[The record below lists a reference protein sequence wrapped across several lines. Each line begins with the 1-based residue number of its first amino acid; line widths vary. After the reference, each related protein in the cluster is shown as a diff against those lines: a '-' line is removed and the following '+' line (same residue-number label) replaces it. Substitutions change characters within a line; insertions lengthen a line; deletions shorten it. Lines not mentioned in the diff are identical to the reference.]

1 VAGAHAAPSGFDR
14 ARAVA
19 DAVLYEGYL
28 LYPYR
33 GSSPKNRVR
42 WQFGVV
48 LPRGWA
54 EPRSDPRP
62 TVAGSAE
69 SWFQQTECLAEC
81 SEDAAFHVRLR
92 CLQLQR
98 KQVER
103 RTPGVGYQAVAALDA
118 GGTTHLP
125 FDEAVERELDV
136 VVGVGDALSGG
147 RAVRLGVPG
156 GEDVEPLTGDMG
168 SQVGRVVRR
177 RWPLEVRL
185 QVSARP
191 ADTPFRALRIQIR
204 TENATAFQ
212 DPGASRHQALTRSL
226 LAAHCFVGVSGGSF
240 LSLLDP
246 PAWAARAAA
255 TCENLHTFPV
265 LVGEPG
271 ARDLILSSPIILY
284 DYPEVA
290 PESPGDLFDATEID
304 ELLSLRT
311 LTLTDEEKRE
321 ARATDPRSAAI
332 VDRVESMPPEMLA
345 RLHGAVRSL
354 RPARSGSSP
363 EGSET
368 PPWWDPGADASVS
381 PDTDSV
387 EVNGVPV
394 SRGRR
399 VRLRPRGGRADAHD
413 MFLAGRTARVEAVF
427 LDVDDRRHVAVTVE
441 DDPASELQQWH
452 GRFFYFS
459 PGEIEPIPEE
469 TAP

>member
-1 VAGAHAAPSGFDR
+1 
-14 ARAVA
+14 
-19 DAVLYEGYL
+19 VLYEGYL

-33 GSSPKNRVR
+33 RSSPKNQVR

-81 SEDAAFHVRLR
+81 SGDAAFHVRPR
-92 CLQLQR
+92 FLQLQR

-103 RTPGVGYQAVAALDA
+103 RTAQGRYRAVEALDA
-118 GGTTHLP
+118 GGTTHVP
-125 FDEAVERELDV
+125 FDEAVEREFDLV
-136 VVGVGDALSGG
+136 VRLRDALDGG
-147 RAVRLGVPG
+147 REVRLAAPG
-156 GEDVEPLTGDMG
+156 GEDVEPVADETGF
-168 SQVGRVVRR
+168 QVGRLVRH

-185 QVSARP
+185 RISAQP
-191 ADTPFRALRIQIR
+191 AGTPFRALRVRIR
-204 TENATAFQ
+204 TENATAWQ
-212 DPGASRHQALTRSL
+212 EPAASRDRALTRSL

-246 PAWAARAAA
+246 PAWASRAAA
-255 TCENLHTFPV
+255 ACENLHTFPV

-271 ARDLILSSPIILY
+271 ARDLVLSSPIILY

-332 VDRVESMPPEMLA
+332 VDRVESMPQEVMA

-354 RPARSGSSP
+354 RPAQGGGPFPKGSGAP
-363 EGSET
+363 A
-368 PPWWDPGADASVS
+368 WWDPGADASVS

-387 EVNGVPV
+387 EVNGVAV

-399 VRLRPRGGRADAHD
+399 VRLCPRGERADAQD

-427 LDVDDRRHVAVTVE
+427 LDVDDRRHVAVTIE
-441 DDPASELQQWH
+441 GDQASELHQWH
-452 GRFFYFS
+452 GRCFYFS
-459 PGEIEPIPEE
+459 PEEVEPIPEE
-469 TAP
+469 MAP